1 MLVEG
6 RGGKTGGI
14 TSGEEKEGSTGGVTG
29 SLLVFSS
36 SFVGYSTTDISV
48 VAVISSGVDAVGVNV
63 LVNVVAGA
71 GADDGNGVIGDVVS
85 DAGAGDGAGVMDGDV
100 GTDEEGEGVAVDAGV
115 DTSDAVGV
123 ASGEAAISIG
133 TSASRSASG
142 AGSEVDFSGTV
153 LVAGTSGSDASD
165 DDDISEAD
173 SGTAAGLFLDVILAS
188 YSFISTFTEGL
199 FALEDKESFLEVLED
214 FEVFAMTSANPGVFD
229 RIPTTEATLFSVT
242 CTRVSVERST
252 FATENTRERNNQ
264 TIRDAL

>member
-1 MLVEG
+1 LLVEG
-6 RGGKTGGI
+6 RGKTGDI
-14 TSGEEKEGSTGGVTG
+14 TSREEKEGSTGGVTDS

-48 VAVISSGVDAVGVNV
+48 VAVISSGVDAVGVGVNV

-71 GADDGNGVIGDVVS
+71 GGNGVIGDVVS
-85 DAGAGDGAGVMDGDV
+85 DAGAGVGAGVMDGDV
-100 GTDEEGEGVAVDAGV
+100 GADEEGEGVAVEDGV
-115 DTSDAVGV
+115 DASDAV
-123 ASGEAAISIG
+123 AISIG

-142 AGSEVDFSGTV
+142 AGSEVDLSGTV
-153 LVAGTSGSDASD
+153 LGAGRSSSDASD
-165 DDDISEAD
+165 DDDISEVD

-199 FALEDKESFLEVLED
+199 FALEDKESFLELLED

-229 RIPTTEATLFSVT
+229 RIPTTEATLLSVT

-252 FATENTRERNNQ
+252 FATWLRNL
-264 TIRDAL
+264 IFLSSFEAASSVSR